1 MNEINNLTGCEI
13 DANSFSDFEYIFGL
27 LNYLEPDFL
36 VVNDNYRSVKYRKK
50 NRTIKDF
57 LATILRF
64 KQNNYLPNFIFIK
77 MQNIYNITSL
87 VDYKYISSNKVV
99 INKYIS
105 SIQYGVRNFI
115 LQYSNGNYL
124 KTINSIMDVE
134 NNINVLLNDSKI
146 NFYVSFGTKDFKEY
160 SSVKN
165 KVNKF
170 EDNVKNNISVR
181 YSIKIH
187 LKDLSKILKDMEF
200 IDKINMVELH
210 IKSDELIN
218 KNPQKLASDF
228 KNLILTLEKKGV
240 RLILKWSKVNPKI
253 YMQLYKIIKN
263 NSYDELDYLFESI
276 NNFE

>member
-1 MNEINNLTGCEI
+1 MNEINNLSGCEI

-50 NRTIKDF
+50 STTIKDF
-57 LATILRF
+57 LATILRL
-64 KQNNYLPNFIFIK
+64 KQNNYLPDSIFIK
-77 MQNIYNITSL
+77 MQNIDNITSL

-105 SIQYGVRNFI
+105 SIKYGIRNFI

-124 KTINSIMDVE
+124 KTINSIMDDE
-134 NNINVLLNDSKI
+134 NNMNDLLRDPRI
-146 NFYVSFGTKDFKEY
+146 NFYVSFGVKDFKEY
-160 SSVKN
+160 ISVKD
-165 KVNKF
+165 KVNEL
-170 EDNVKNNISVR
+170 EDNAINNISVR
-181 YSIKIH
+181 YLIKIH
-187 LKDLSKILKDMEF
+187 LKDLSKVLKDMEL
-200 IDKINMVELH
+200 IDKINIVELH
-210 IKSDELIN
+210 IKSDELIS

-228 KNLILTLEKKGV
+228 KSLIMILEKKGV
-240 RLILKWSKVNPKI
+240 RLLLKWSKVNPKI

-263 NSYDELDYLFESI
+263 NSYDEIDYLFESI